1 MKSKKRDRKD
11 KRRRHE
17 EKRKKTKR
25 RHRRRSSSS
34 SESSTSRSPRSLS
47 RSPVRNKSRVEQ
59 ASSSPDSLSRKHRP
73 PLSLESSRFPTS
85 SNGDMRKAA
94 NGAYAANEQDRR
106 RRRRSSSE
114 NEIVSFTY
122 SRPTVGPTRFGAA
135 DETEL
140 PRQVRN
146 TSLVAK
152 VAAASLR
159 NSSPVPLEDSIGS
172 KGVSH
177 FERFPQ
183 RGSTDHSA
191 RRTHSSG
198 FSDSGF
204 SVGDAV
210 LEKRNLRERDIWR
223 GDRGRRSQER
233 GSTFS
238 QSQGKEDASALAAS
252 AYELK
257 TYHRAFGLDVGGY
270 AFVGEEEALP
280 VSNTHRGE
288 GATDSL
294 QDAIKAGAAASL
306 LHGSLVQVKKTERHG
321 TREKT
326 NSKTHPHLFWQCW
339 SCGADNYK
347 TRHQCFK
354 CKRLFAL

>member
-17 EKRKKTKR
+17 EKHKKTKR

-140 PRQVRN
+140 PRQ
-146 TSLVAK
+146 
-152 VAAASLR
+152 
-159 NSSPVPLEDSIGS
+159 
-172 KGVSH
+172 
-177 FERFPQ
+177 

-280 VSNTHRGE
+280 LSNTHRGE